1 MSGFSK
7 DAIKRTLAEADWF
20 MGLDDVVLEQ
30 IAQRSSVK
38 QYQSREFLYMPG
50 DTQTNLYCVISGTV
64 QISIVGYAGN
74 QFILTTMKDGQWFG
88 EGAILG
94 ETKVIEVQTT
104 TACEILAVP
113 LAAVQSSV
121 NTKPNFYQN
130 ILEDHM
136 KRTQLLYDLIA
147 GMLFLPLRARLAG
160 RFLYLLEM
168 FGEPSDEGVVLDLKF
183 SQQDF
188 ARMSMGSRQRINKIF
203 REWQDREIYF
213 KKSGKYIVKDI
224 EALKHEL
231 EAGSDA

>member
-7 DAIKRTLAEADWF
+7 ETIKRTLALSDWF
-20 MGLDDVVLEQ
+20 MGLDDTVLEQ
-30 IAQRSSVK
+30 IAQRTSVK
-38 QYQSREFLYMPG
+38 QYQSGEFLYMPG
-50 DTQTNLYCVISGTV
+50 DTQTNLYCVVTGTV

-104 TACEILAVP
+104 TPCDILAVP
-113 LAAVQSSV
+113 LAAVKNSADKQ
-121 NTKPNFYQN
+121 PNFYQN

-136 KRTQLLYDLIA
+136 KRTQLLYELIA

-168 FGEPSDEGVVLDLKF
+168 FGEPSNEGVVLDLKF

-203 REWQDREIYF
+203 REWQNSEIYI
-213 KKSGKYIVKDI
+213 KRSGKYIVKDI
-224 EALKHEL
+224 EALRHEL
-231 EAGSDA
+231 ETASD